1 MKFNVLSL
9 HGTHYEDEVDFILS
23 KSEQGEM
30 VILKDHMPM
39 MFHIN
44 EGYLELRQQQNKQ
57 FVFLNDAT
65 LEFSDNEL
73 TVVSYEAQIGSS
85 IEEAKETLEKRVK
98 ARTEEA
104 KLENID
110 FSKLEKDLF
119 DVLKKAKA
127 GKVS

>member
-1 MKFNVLSL
+1 MKFHVLSL

-30 VILKDHMPM
+30 VILKDHIPI
-39 MFHIN
+39 MFHIS

-57 FVFLNDAT
+57 FIYLSDAT
-65 LEFSDNEL
+65 LEFSNNVL
-73 TVVSYEAQIGSS
+73 TVVSYEAEIGSS
-85 IEEAKETLEKRVK
+85 LDEAKLTLEKRSK

-127 GKVS
+127 GKLS

>member
-1 MKFNVLSL
+1 MRFNVLSL
-9 HGTHYEDEVDFILS
+9 HGTHYEDDVDFILI

-30 VILKDHMPM
+30 VILKDHIPIM
-39 MFHIN
+39 MHLSN
-44 EGYLELRQQQNKQ
+44 GYLELRLQQNKQ
-57 FVFLNDAT
+57 FVLLSDAT
-65 LEFSDNEL
+65 LEFSDNVL
-73 TVVSYEAQIGSS
+73 TVISYEAQIGQSVEDAKS
-85 IEEAKETLEKRVK
+85 ILK
-98 ARTEEA
+98 ARIKERTDEA